1 MPGGGIPARWSWRC
15 EVLLLVLLYGSFE
28 VVRVFVAGSL
38 TMARWNAGRLLEAER
53 DLHLAVERGLNG
65 YVTAHPLL
73 AVPACFAYASLH
85 NVVTLGVLV
94 WLWHCH
100 PQGYA
105 ASRTG
110 LIIATALG
118 LIGFILLPM
127 APPRLL
133 PGFTDTMRAYGSYG
147 WWGATARSGAGEWTN
162 QVAAMPSLHVGW
174 AVWAG
179 WAVWRNAR
187 SPYARGLAVAYPLF
201 VIWVVV
207 GTANHYV
214 LDAVAGLAVISA
226 GLLCGSR
233 IHRTRPVQP
242 VGR

>member
-1 MPGGGIPARWSWRC
+1 
-15 EVLLLVLLYGSFE
+15 
-28 VVRVFVAGSL
+28 
-38 TMARWNAGRLLEAER
+38 
-53 DLHLAVERGLNG
+53 
-65 YVTAHPLL
+65 
-73 AVPACFAYASLH
+73 
-85 NVVTLGVLV
+85 
-94 WLWHCH
+94 
-100 PQGYA
+100 
-105 ASRTG
+105 
-110 LIIATALG
+110 
-118 LIGFILLPM
+118 
-127 APPRLL
+127 
-133 PGFTDTMRAYGSYG
+133 
-147 WWGATARSGAGEWTN
+147 
-162 QVAAMPSLHVGW
+162 MPSLHVGW